1 MQTDIL
7 KSIEKHKDELKSIL
21 PQLKALLV
29 SGELAYDTAVDISEE
44 QDHLRDIKAPAR
56 LKYIPDLEEHIA
68 NFGMGL
74 QTLRRL
80 IKDIEQA

>member
-1 MQTDIL
+1 MQADIL
-7 KSIEKHKDELKSIL
+7 NSIRQHKDGLKSML
-21 PQLKALLV
+21 PQLKALLE

-44 QDHLRDIKAPAR
+44 QDHLQAIKAPAR

-68 NFGMGL
+68 NFSMGL
-74 QTLRRL
+74 QILRRL